1 MKKNKYKSLDFKN
14 NKTATI
20 LYFTLRLIVIGLLI
34 YNIIVGRFENAFTCF
49 LTLIFV
55 F

>member
-34 YNIIVGRFENAFTCF
+34 YNILLED
-49 LTLIFV
+49 LKMLLHV